1 MEQVPEEIKNERFEK
16 LNKLKDELA
25 TKRSKSFLGKT
36 VEFIVDYYDVRSRLS
51 VGRTIYDA
59 PDIDNIVLV
68 KRKLSEGEI
77 YRGKV
82 LEVSEYEWLVEVIK

>member
-1 MEQVPEEIKNERFEK
+1 
-16 LNKLKDELA
+16 
-25 TKRSKSFLGKT
+25 
-36 VEFIVDYYDVRSRLS
+36 VRSRLS